1 MECLGAG
8 AGPGSWPC
16 TLGTVLWVSLLL
28 HEVRLS
34 VELLELRLPRLLRDL
49 AVVLVSYPLS
59 SPLSRA
65 VSRGAASRSCAAD
78 CCRECRRAFLWA
90 GRGQGSPATRQ
101 GHTQGRSHGPP
112 VPGVTNRHKTV
123 TQLLMKV
130 DCVYNIVQNIPVV
143 GVLLMVLTLLRL
155 LRLLLTLDRLRPAVT
170 GGVAPGA
177 WLPEPGGVAAAA
189 PPPPRSVRSHV
200 A

>member
-28 HEVRLS
+28 HEVKLS

-78 CCRECRRAFLWA
+78 CCREWRRAFLWA

-177 WLPEPGGVAAAA
+177 
-189 PPPPRSVRSHV
+189 
-200 A
+200 